1 VLTKLAGWLAL
12 LRPRTLAQM
21 NKSVAAASGHV
32 SDLRHSVKAL
42 AGAQRTAERS
52 TRESL
57 DGLAKTTG
65 ELLTTLQ
72 AVQGQLATMEQAVR
86 GLVLRE
92 SQLRA
97 IVRADAHLSEHL
109 PALAAT
115 CDDTRIAASVRAAVE
130 RATLCTHP
138 FPHAV
143 VTDVFPSDFYAALVR
158 GLPPAELFADRPW
171 NKQQLKTPLTVA
183 PVYTRRVWNYLVET
197 VIPEIL
203 QPLLVEKFRGPTAAW
218 IAENWPALAAD
229 PFGPPME
236 LNSTDGRILLR
247 GRGYSIRP
255 HRDPKWGFLT
265 TLIYLPRAKDREEWG
280 TQLYSVDDDHDIGKG
295 AAPYWIAPERCRLVA
310 DIPFRRNSMLVFLNS
325 TGAHGAHIPED
336 AEPADL
342 QRYIYQFRIG
352 PTEKA
357 IAALQPLL
365 GEDRRALWAGKIA
378 EY

>member
-1 VLTKLAGWLAL
+1 VLTKLAGWLEL
-12 LRPRTLAQM
+12 LRPRTLAQT
-21 NKSVAAASGHV
+21 NKSVTDLTGHV
-32 SDLRHSVKAL
+32 GELRQSVKAL
-42 AGAQRTAERS
+42 AGAQRSAELS

-57 DGLAKTTG
+57 DGLTTATG
-65 ELLTTLQ
+65 ELLTTLTT
-72 AVQGQLATMEQAVR
+72 VRSQLESMEQAVR
-86 GLVLRE
+86 GLTLRE

-97 IVRADAHLSEHL
+97 IVRADARLSEHL
-109 PALAAT
+109 PALAAV
-115 CDDTRIAASVRAAVE
+115 CNEQRIAGSIRAAVE
-130 RATLCTHP
+130 RAQLCPHP

-143 VTDVFPSDFYAALVR
+143 INDVFPSDFYGALIR
-158 GLPPAELFADRPW
+158 GLPPAELFAERPW
-171 NKQQLKTPLTVA
+171 NKQQLKTPLTLA

-197 VIPEIL
+197 VIPRVL
-203 QPLLVEKFRGPTAAW
+203 QPLLVEKFRAPTATW

-247 GRGYSIRP
+247 GRGYYIRP

-280 TQLYSVDDDHDIGKG
+280 TQLYSVSDDIDIGKG
-295 AAPYWIAPERCRLVA
+295 AAPYWIAPERCHLVA

-325 TGAHGAHIPED
+325 TGAHGAHIPVD

-342 QRYIYQFRIG
+342 HRYIYQFRIG

-357 IAALQPLL
+357 IAALQQLL
-365 GEDRRALWAGKIA
+365 AEDQRELWAGKIA